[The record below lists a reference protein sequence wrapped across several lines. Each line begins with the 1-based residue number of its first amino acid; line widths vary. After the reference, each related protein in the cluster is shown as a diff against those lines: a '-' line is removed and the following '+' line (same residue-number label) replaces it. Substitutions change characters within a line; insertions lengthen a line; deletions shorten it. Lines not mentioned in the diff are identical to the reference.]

1 MIRAKNKVRSYLL
14 AISFLCIYSTI
25 CTAQG
30 SSATR
35 SYTFDV
41 SAYIKK
47 TTLKVNEGDEV
58 HISASGSIVLRGV
71 TGTTGPEGIDGFSN
85 CRMDAVFPY
94 GALLYKIGD
103 DDWNI
108 VDPGDTIIA
117 ERLGYLKLMVN
128 DNDPTS
134 NNGRFIVKVKVKS
147 AGTSNAP
154 QKMATK
160 AAIVEP
166 EKSIEPEKAS
176 EEVSPNLPA
185 GQLTL
190 SDLQKASGYNLNDA
204 KSFLTL
210 KKFRPDNG
218 SNDHMHKYIFN
229 NDDVSASIIK
239 DVKDNQT
246 TFATSSYNNY
256 KAIKAA
262 LNENGYTRR
271 AMVKKVQ
278 GVSEYANESYTLYIL
293 LVKLNNKYQY
303 TFAIKK
309 L

>member
-14 AISFLCIYSTI
+14 AISFLCIYSTV

-30 SSATR
+30 SPTTR

-47 TTLKVNEGDEV
+47 TTLKISEGDEV

-71 TGTTGPEGIDGFSN
+71 TGTTGPDGIDGFTN

-108 VDPGDTIIA
+108 VDANDTIIA

-128 DNDPTS
+128 DNDPTG
-134 NNGRFIVKVKVKS
+134 NNGKFIVKVTVKS
-147 AGTSNAP
+147 ARAGNIS
-154 QKMATK
+154 QKTTAK

-166 EKSIEPEKAS
+166 EKGIDPGKGPE
-176 EEVSPNLPA
+176 EISPGLPA
-185 GQLTL
+185 GELTL
-190 SDLQKASGYNLNDA
+190 SDLQKASGYNLTDA
-204 KSFLTL
+204 KSFLTS

-229 NDDVSASIIK
+229 NDDISASVIK

-256 KAIKAA
+256 KSIKAA
-262 LNENGYTRR
+262 LVANGYTRHT
-271 AMVKKVQ
+271 MVKKVQ
-278 GVSEYANESYTLYIL
+278 GVSEYVNDSYTLFIL